1 MSMLFESPP
10 IGLLLLATIGLVLIS
25 LEAGIRVERA
35 RQRRGAGK
43 LEVSGAMA
51 GATMGLLAFML
62 AFTFNAAATRHDAR
76 KALVV
81 QEVNA
86 IDTTWLRAGFLP
98 EPYRTDS
105 RRHLREYVDVRVK
118 AAAGEI
124 ALDDALRQTDA
135 LQERLWAGAEDV
147 GHLDEE
153 SITTG
158 LFVQALNEVLDLHLE
173 RVTIATRNQV
183 PPVIWAALYLL
194 MVIAMFMFGFQI
206 GQTAR
211 RPFGLE
217 LALALAFSLV
227 MFLIID
233 LDRPQEGLVNVSQQA
248 MVELQAKLLAR

>member
-1 MSMLFESPP
+1 MLFESAP
-10 IGLLLLATIGLVLIS
+10 IGVLLLGTIGLVLLS

-35 RQRRGAGK
+35 RQRRGAGT

-62 AFTFNAAATRHDAR
+62 AFTFNAAASRHDAR

-81 QEVNA
+81 DEVNA
-86 IDTTWLRAGFLP
+86 IETTWLRAGFLP
-98 EPYRTDS
+98 EPYKADA
-105 RRHLREYVDVRVK
+105 RRQLREYVDVRVK

-124 ALDDALRQTDA
+124 ALEDGLRQSDA
-135 LQERLWAGAEDV
+135 LQGQLWAGAEDV
-147 GHLDEE
+147 GRLDEE

-173 RVTIATRNQV
+173 RVTVATRNLV
-183 PPVIWAALYLL
+183 PGVIWASLYLL
-194 MVIAMFMFGFQI
+194 MVIGMFMFGRQI
-206 GQTAR
+206 GQTPTR
-211 RPFGLE
+211 QFGLE
-217 LALALAFSLV
+217 LALALSFSLV

-248 MVELQAKLLAR
+248 MVELQAKLHAR